1 MGITERK
8 MDEKPYTVELEK
20 QQTKLKMIID
30 KNFLVKGLKTE
41 IWEAH
46 CRNEE

>member
-1 MGITERK
+1 
-8 MDEKPYTVELEK
+8 
-20 QQTKLKMIID
+20 MIID

-46 CRNEE
+46 CRNEEWNDSPSL